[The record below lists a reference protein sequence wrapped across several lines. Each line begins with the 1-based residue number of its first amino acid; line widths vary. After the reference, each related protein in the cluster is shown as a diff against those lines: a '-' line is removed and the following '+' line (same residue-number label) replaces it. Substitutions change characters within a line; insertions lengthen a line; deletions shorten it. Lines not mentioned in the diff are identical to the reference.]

1 MDGIIDGSWMIL
13 AYAAEAKRYSW
24 IHENEKQLTVYE
36 IEVKPPGQHSWVVK
50 KRYSEFESLYN
61 QLIRKGR
68 NNAALSQFK
77 FPKKGGIFGTET
89 PELLEE
95 RLKAFDELSKILL
108 APSMDEL
115 PSEVAEFFAISAQY
129 YLKGEGNGI
138 ISDQPSPDGNQPEQ
152 NRLSAN
158 ELQTLLEETSSILGT
173 SQYSEV
179 PQTIRNLLIDLELL
193 KTENASFLA
202 KQKDDVQSSQLVE
215 ENQIFSDKVKNL
227 EQSNASL
234 LKKINSLQNEKET
247 LQDQMQGPMVQLQ
260 QYRTLLQEV
269 RDTVA
274 SKLFETQ
281 EEDANM
287 FRNTNIENLPSL
299 LREQLKRVSFLKLPS
314 QEEKERIEVQERLQV
329 QKWKVDMR
337 TKDAELED
345 MHWKYNE
352 QQTRTTKLQEDLMK
366 LQQKFEQQLSVEAQS
381 ELARLQSDLADMTQ
395 KYEDQ
400 KMVSKKKDLALVE
413 ERAKHEEFRKAAELL
428 KEEYHQAMQQQQNS
442 AEDEDLARVAQ
453 QLKAAGL
460 GVEDLLRMN
469 HLKSPETSLYSSFMV
484 HSTVAPPPPSSN
496 DPKVSRL
503 CAMGFETSAVEEA
516 LKTHNGDEN
525 AAANALV
532 NTYSI

>member
-247 LQDQMQGPMVQLQ
+247 LQDQMQGP
-260 QYRTLLQEV
+260 
-269 RDTVA
+269 
-274 SKLFETQ
+274 
-281 EEDANM
+281 
-287 FRNTNIENLPSL
+287 
-299 LREQLKRVSFLKLPS
+299 LPS

-428 KEEYHQAMQQQQNS
+428 KEEYHQAMQQQNS

>member
-129 YLKGEGNGI
+129 YSKGEGNGI
-138 ISDQPSPDGNQPEQ
+138 ISDQPSPDGNQSEQ

-247 LQDQMQGPMVQLQ
+247 LQDQMQGP
-260 QYRTLLQEV
+260 
-269 RDTVA
+269 
-274 SKLFETQ
+274 
-281 EEDANM
+281 
-287 FRNTNIENLPSL
+287 
-299 LREQLKRVSFLKLPS
+299 LPS

-428 KEEYHQAMQQQQNS
+428 KEEYHQAMQQQNS